1 MKFEKIKDDHAEAH
15 QTVVSNIVAR
25 DDVDD
30 NQWAQFNLYILNI
43 QPLTNHHQGLIINN
57 LLMF

>member
-30 NQWAQFNLYILNI
+30 NQWAQFNLYILKIYNHW
-43 QPLTNHHQGLIINN
+43 LTIIKGS
-57 LLMF
+57 